1 MKRLLT
7 LILLVSTAN
16 ADVTTNNPSSTQNN
30 TSGTNT
36 AIQSYEAA
44 TTYQSGS
51 SSNTTTNATTNNSSN
66 LKTAVN
72 PANAPAMSIYSQ
84 SSCTI
89 PLSLG
94 MTVIGFSASMG
105 NYYMDE
111 ACELRRK
118 AELLNK
124 LGMKVAAV
132 SLLCQ
137 DEAIFEAMAQAGT
150 WCPHQG
156 KIGKSAEEGW
166 KKELSKPEYSGK
178 RSMTW
183 NAK

>member
-1 MKRLLT
+1 
-7 LILLVSTAN
+7 VN
-16 ADVTTNNPSSTQNN
+16 AS
-30 TSGTNT
+30 
-36 AIQSYEAA
+36 
-44 TTYQSGS
+44 
-51 SSNTTTNATTNNSSN
+51 
-66 LKTAVN
+66 
-72 PANAPAMSIYSQ
+72 NAPAMSIYSQ

-118 AELLNK
+118 AALLNK

-137 DEAIFEAMAQAGT
+137 DEAIFEAMSQAGT
-150 WCPHQG
+150 WCPYQG
-156 KIGKSAEEGW
+156 KIGKAAEEGW
-166 KKELSKPEYSGK
+166 KAHFAEANNPTDGM

-183 NAK
+183 NEEVTN